1 MGLVP
6 LESPMSPLLV
16 SALVF
21 SRYSLF
27 SCRFLPNVLEF
38 FLKNTKFGYSG
49 SRIPKFWR
57 VGMGISISYDRK
69 IKISLICLQE
79 QLELSIKAAL
89 PKFELQSPKNKIIR
103 FHQRYPASEPSIKS
117 LTLVSGANPR
127 FWGRLGCMEWNTFI
141 MLGSSSYSD
150 WSCLRLY
157 FAHTF
162 RRKFQY

>member
-49 SRIPKFWR
+49 SRISE
-57 VGMGISISYDRK
+57 I
-69 IKISLICLQE
+69 
-79 QLELSIKAAL
+79 LESQYGD
-89 PKFELQSPKNKIIR
+89 FDFRWPKNRDISNLSPGAVGVV
-103 FHQRYPASEPSIKS
+103 HQ
-117 LTLVSGANPR
+117 
-127 FWGRLGCMEWNTFI
+127 GCTAQI
-141 MLGSSSYSD
+141 
-150 WSCLRLY
+150 
-157 FAHTF
+157 
-162 RRKFQY
+162 